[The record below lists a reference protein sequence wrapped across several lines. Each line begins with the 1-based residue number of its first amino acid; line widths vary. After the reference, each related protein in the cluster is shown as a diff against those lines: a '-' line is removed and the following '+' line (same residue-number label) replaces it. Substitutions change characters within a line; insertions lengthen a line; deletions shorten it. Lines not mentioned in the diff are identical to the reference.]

1 MHCIYIYFAVVFI
14 NIDQDFLSD
23 PYCPYCYE
31 MLSNHFQK
39 SITSIKILFSLNSTT
54 KMHQFQKFYFIW
66 LFKIIYALNIYNL
79 HCLFN
84 ILTMSFICYLPW
96 QAARVTRFY
105 YGKLLLSILIS
116 NLLQC
121 ILIRECWYQ
130 LQIMNKI

>member
-54 KMHQFQKFYFIW
+54 KMHQFQKCYFIW

-84 ILTMSFICYLPW
+84 ILTMSLLFAIYHGKQPGLPGFTMVSYYSLSWLATFYSVYLSEN
-96 QAARVTRFY
+96 AGTSY
-105 YGKLLLSILIS
+105 K
-116 NLLQC
+116 
-121 ILIRECWYQ
+121 
-130 LQIMNKI
+130 